1 MFMSLRFTIHKYL
14 LRSNSRISWFSVWSM
29 YGNLHPCMVVLSL
42 SKWPSMEILS
52 SGNQFLT
59 RGKRDEIVAH
69 IGYIFHVRG
78 TIWFEDVEENVIH
91 ISWEFKFAAHD
102 PKKMFPWLSF
112 SLQYLEPILCWP
124 RCAVG
129 RGSTSEWNHWW
140 SHCLFIDGSVCF
152 VGCKKR
158 RRDKIWT
165 WQKIIHS

>member
-1 MFMSLRFTIHKYL
+1 
-14 LRSNSRISWFSVWSM
+14 M

-91 ISWEFKFAAHD
+91 IS
-102 PKKMFPWLSF
+102 
-112 SLQYLEPILCWP
+112 
-124 RCAVG
+124 
-129 RGSTSEWNHWW
+129 
-140 SHCLFIDGSVCF
+140 
-152 VGCKKR
+152 
-158 RRDKIWT
+158 
-165 WQKIIHS
+165 